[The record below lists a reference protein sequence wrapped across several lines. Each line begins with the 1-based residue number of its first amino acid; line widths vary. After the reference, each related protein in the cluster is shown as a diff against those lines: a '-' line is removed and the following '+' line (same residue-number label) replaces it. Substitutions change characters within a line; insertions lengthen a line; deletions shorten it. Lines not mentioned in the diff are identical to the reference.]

1 MAFDS
6 STLCARTV
14 SGEAELATP
23 SQGLSLGQRRVLA
36 LMQDPVAVDELAQR
50 HRLEPEKLARD
61 LTRLAELRLIV
72 LQGPVDGALPRR
84 CPLPACRQSAS
95 MAPVVIGPGTRRL
108 PAVPLAVGATALVL
122 AVGIWYGTRSSE
134 STTPIATKNVAA
146 PVALAVPPAAT
157 PEQRAATVPDT
168 TPPAVAPTSNLVAP
182 LPVTRVPRDSP
193 PPSDARLAARPVST
207 VATPPQK
214 TTPAPVASEQP
225 TTMARS
231 ESAVAPTAKPQ
242 PVPSPV
248 AAPPPVTVTVPPLAA
263 AASVTALPPA
273 ATSAGTV
280 AAPPP
285 AAAPSAAAPSPAAAT
300 TSPAAATP
308 PREREA
314 PVQLAAAAQSTAAAR
329 PAAPAGLKA
338 ISREPPDFPKEAIA
352 DGLRSGQ
359 VNARIHVDAR
369 GSVTAVDILA
379 SQPPKVFDRAARRAL
394 LRWQFEPNAAGQ
406 SAEADVEVKFQ
417 RD

>member
-1 MAFDS
+1 MALDS
-6 STLCARTV
+6 STLCARTA
-14 SGEAELATP
+14 SGETELATP

-72 LQGPVDGALPRR
+72 LQGPSLESA
-84 CPLPACRQSAS
+84 PAPVATPPVQAAAS
-95 MAPVVIGPGTRRL
+95 MAPVVIGPGTRRI
-108 PAVPLAVGATALVL
+108 PAMPLAVGATALVL

-134 STTPIATKNVAA
+134 STTPIPSKNVAA
-146 PVALAVPPAAT
+146 PVALAVTPAAA
-157 PEQRAATVPDT
+157 PEQKTANVPDT
-168 TPPAVAPTSNLVAP
+168 TPPAVAPTSSFVAA
-182 LPVTRVPRDSP
+182 LPVTRVPRDGP
-193 PPSDARLAARPVST
+193 PPSDARLAARPVPT
-207 VATPPQK
+207 IATPPQK
-214 TTPAPVASEQP
+214 TTPAPVASEQSR
-225 TTMARS
+225 TIARS
-231 ESAVAPTAKPQ
+231 ESAVEPTAKPQ
-242 PVPSPV
+242 PV
-248 AAPPPVTVTVPPLAA
+248 APPPPATVTTPPLAA
-263 AASVTALPPA
+263 ASVAALPPA
-273 ATSAGTV
+273 APSTGTV

-285 AAAPSAAAPSPAAAT
+285 AAAPSTAPPSPAAAT
-300 TSPAAATP
+300 ASPAAASP
-308 PREREA
+308 LREREA
-314 PVQLAAAAQSTAAAR
+314 PVQLASAAPSTAVAR
-329 PAAPAGLKA
+329 PAAAPGGLKA

-379 SQPPKVFDRAARRAL
+379 SQPPRVFDRAARRAL